1 MFINEHKMIPSET
14 ALFQQYKRSA
24 ALQHHSS
31 QICGT
36 EENISGQL
44 SCKLS
49 TANEVDGTAQLDRV
63 IVEDITQVRTSGV
76 SEVQ

>member
-1 MFINEHKMIPSET
+1 MIPSEN
-14 ALFQQYKRSA
+14 ALFQQCKMSA

-31 QICGT
+31 HICGT

-63 IVEDITQVRTSGV
+63 IVKDITQVRTSGI
-76 SEVQ
+76 SGVQ